1 MAYIRLEGKN
11 NLQPA
16 KINDCNS
23 KTNCTE
29 KTDHGCSVVASGVAV
44 YVVVASSVSAN
55 NVSDKG
61 ITS

>member
-29 KTDHGCSVVASGVAV
+29 KTDHGCSVT
-44 YVVVASSVSAN
+44 VVASRVSASS
-55 NVSDKG
+55 VVLVV
-61 ITS
+61 